1 MPRILVL
8 PLILLASPAAAQ
20 EVYFGGSAHAVDLPT
35 SLDTDEGGADV
46 QFGYRSAPLESFERV
61 GKPSAYIHG
70 QVSLNGD
77 TSVIS
82 AGLSWNI
89 KATDKIYVRPG
100 IGMGVHNDKLDD
112 VRVVNGER
120 VQYDLGSRIVFEPE
134 LAVGYRIDDRFA
146 VEASWVHVSHA
157 TIFNEQN
164 PGMDF
169 IGARVVM
176 KLD

>member
-89 KATDKIYVRPG
+89 KATDKIYVRRG

-112 VRVVNGER
+112 VRVVDGER

>member
-1 MPRILVL
+1 MAR
-8 PLILLASPAAAQ
+8 LLFLAPAAMVLSTPAFAQ
-20 EVYFGGSAHAVDLPT
+20 EVYLGSSAHAVDMPT
-35 SLDTDEGGADV
+35 SLNTNEGGADV
-46 QFGYRSAPLESFERV
+46 QFGYRTAPLNGWEQM
-61 GKPSAYIHG
+61 GNPSAYLHG

-77 TSVIS
+77 TSLIA

-89 KATDKIYVRPG
+89 KATDKLYVRPG
-100 IGMGVHNDKLDD
+100 FGLAVHNDKIADELPDGT
-112 VRVVNGER
+112 RF
-120 VQYDLGSRIVFEPE
+120 DLGSRVLFEPE

-146 VEASWVHVSHA
+146 VEASWVHISHA
-157 TIFNEQN
+157 TILSKQN